1 MRNRLGPNWM
11 TLTSFRGRIKVMST
25 IALHSSLN
33 ISETVGDRLG
43 SKGPP
48 IENGIRT
55 IKWSR
60 GQWRHVTP
68 AMGLANPLLMHRC
81 GQADLL
87 YTNLSEFLWFKAWL
101 KWLSCVKYLQAPELF
116 SPGNPK
122 YTCTVDYWSLGTTIF
137 ECITGM
143 RPFLPHLPPVRWW
156 VTGVCVSDSCS
167 GSCGQAWVLCE
178 LTSLMMR

>member
-1 MRNRLGPNWM
+1 
-11 TLTSFRGRIKVMST
+11 MST

-68 AMGLANPLLMHRC
+68 TMGLANPLLMHRC

-87 YTNLSEFLWFKAWL
+87 CTNLSEFLWFKAWL

-156 VTGVCVSDSCS
+156 VTGVCEWQLQWIMWTGLSALWTDESYDVLVIYCIS
-167 GSCGQAWVLCE
+167 GDKPNK
-178 LTSLMMR
+178 